1 MCLVYFAKFVFILLI
16 LAGVFG
22 FLLLVYILNFVM
34 ALLLIFFYIKKKQ
47 DSRKKKKLSEEDENE
62 VTKEVKRRVSEVG
75 FVFDRVL
82 FM

>member
-34 ALLLIFFYIKKKQ
+34 ALLLIFFLYKKKNRILE
-47 DSRKKKKLSEEDENE
+47 RKRNSLKKTR
-62 VTKEVKRRVSEVG
+62 TK
-75 FVFDRVL
+75 
-82 FM
+82 